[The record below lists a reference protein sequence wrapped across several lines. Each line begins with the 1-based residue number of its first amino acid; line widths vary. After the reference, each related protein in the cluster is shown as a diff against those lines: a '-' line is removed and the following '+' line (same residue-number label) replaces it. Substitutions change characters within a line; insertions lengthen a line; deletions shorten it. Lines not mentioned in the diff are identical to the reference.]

1 MKSGK
6 VERKREKNRSGI
18 DESEPVRINKEDI
31 KSKRSAKRGGLP

>member
-1 MKSGK
+1 MVKWKGN
-6 VERKREKNRSGI
+6 EEKNRSGI